1 MPNDRCF
8 CNHPFSSPYGLPQ
21 YVSEISGKGNHH
33 TYCIW
38 TSLAC
43 VQINKNGLFYSLF
56 CFARVALHFCNLH
69 ICFPAL
75 TNDNGSSRMQRTQYS
90 LKCIFFFLW
99 GNLLLKGRNLNQLL
113 KIENRFII
121 KFSSSDTG
129 GIHKCNTGK
138 ELRVGKST
146 ASNPLQNSWLNCEK
160 KNSDLRICIF
170 ASSIK

>member
-1 MPNDRCF
+1 MIMDLAECKEHNIP
-8 CNHPFSSPYGLPQ
+8 SS
-21 YVSEISGKGNHH
+21 
-33 TYCIW
+33 
-38 TSLAC
+38 A
-43 VQINKNGLFYSLF
+43 
-56 CFARVALHFCNLH
+56 
-69 ICFPAL
+69 
-75 TNDNGSSRMQRTQYS
+75 
-90 LKCIFFFLW
+90 FF
-99 GNLLLKGRNLNQLL
+99 LKGRNLNQLL

-160 KNSDLRICIF
+160 KISDLRICIF